1 MFLALAL
8 QAALIAMTSV
18 VAMVW
23 QGGGVAGAVLFGGVV
38 ALANTGLMVLR
49 WWRGLRD
56 FHCDGE
62 RHLRSFHRSSLERF
76 FVVVVLLATGLAL
89 LKLAP
94 LPMMLGFIVG
104 QLAWVIAA
112 AVQNTE

>member
-1 MFLALAL
+1 MFYALAL
-8 QAALIAMTSV
+8 QAAMVAMVSV
-18 VAMVW
+18 VALAW
-23 QGGGVAGAVLFGGVV
+23 RDQGTAGAVLFGGAV

-49 WWRGLRD
+49 WWRGLRAY
-56 FHCDGE
+56 HCDGE

-89 LKLAP
+89 LRLTP
-94 LPMMLGFIVG
+94 LPLMLGFIVG